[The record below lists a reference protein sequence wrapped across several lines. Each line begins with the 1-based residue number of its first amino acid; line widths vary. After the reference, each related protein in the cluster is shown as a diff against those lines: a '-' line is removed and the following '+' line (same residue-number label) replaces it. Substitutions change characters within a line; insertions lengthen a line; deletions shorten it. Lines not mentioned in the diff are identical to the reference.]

1 MVEADSSGYAIRGV
15 LSQYDTKQ
23 RLRPV
28 AFFSKKLSPEESNYP
43 IHDKELLAIILCL
56 QQWDAELRSVKEFTV
71 LSDHQSLERFLTK
84 QQLSE
89 RQMRW
94 ALTLSRYNFVI
105 KHRPG
110 KTAILPDALSRREQD
125 LPLDADDDR
134 IKARHQQLLTHSS
147 DGSLRLNKIEIRG
160 SEL

>member
-1 MVEADSSGYAIRGV
+1 VVEADSSDYAIGGV

-84 QQLSE
+84 Q
-89 RQMRW
+89 
-94 ALTLSRYNFVI
+94 
-105 KHRPG
+105 
-110 KTAILPDALSRREQD
+110 
-125 LPLDADDDR
+125 
-134 IKARHQQLLTHSS
+134 
-147 DGSLRLNKIEIRG
+147 
-160 SEL
+160 